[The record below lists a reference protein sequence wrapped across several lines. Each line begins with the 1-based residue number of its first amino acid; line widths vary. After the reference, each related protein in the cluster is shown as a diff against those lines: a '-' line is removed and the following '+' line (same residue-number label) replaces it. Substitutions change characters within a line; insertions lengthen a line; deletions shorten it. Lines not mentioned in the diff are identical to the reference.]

1 MTIISILCVLF
12 IEQFW
17 PLRADNPI
25 YGWIRLFAQR
35 IELSFNAGRLE
46 HGRLGW
52 LVIVSVL
59 VVPTVLIY
67 WILALFSPLLQFL
80 WTLAIVYLTLGFRHY
95 SHYFTSI
102 QLALNN
108 GDAAE
113 ARKLLSEWL
122 RQEVEDTDPDEIAR
136 LAVEKALITTHKNV
150 FGVFFWLLIS
160 IGPAGAVLY
169 RISEYLAR
177 AWNETESM
185 KNEPF
190 GRFAERAFYY
200 IDWIPVRLTAVAFAI
215 VGNFED
221 AAYAWRNFARR
232 WKNESDGIILAVG
245 GGAMGVRLG
254 TPAEYASKMPDVDIN
269 EVGVDVEESE
279 IMPGEPPSLRAL
291 QSTVGLIWRAL
302 LLWVLMLLLLSIAA
316 WLG

>member
-1 MTIISILCVLF
+1 
-12 IEQFW
+12 
-17 PLRADNPI
+17 
-25 YGWIRLFAQR
+25 
-35 IELSFNAGRLE
+35 
-46 HGRLGW
+46 
-52 LVIVSVL
+52 
-59 VVPTVLIY
+59 
-67 WILALFSPLLQFL
+67 
-80 WTLAIVYLTLGFRHY
+80 
-95 SHYFTSI
+95 
-102 QLALNN
+102 
-108 GDAAE
+108 
-113 ARKLLSEWL
+113 
-122 RQEVEDTDPDEIAR
+122 
-136 LAVEKALITTHKNV
+136 
-150 FGVFFWLLIS
+150 
-160 IGPAGAVLY
+160 LY

-254 TPAEYASKMPDVDIN
+254 TPAEYASKMPDLDIN
-269 EVGVDVEESE
+269 EVGVDLEETE